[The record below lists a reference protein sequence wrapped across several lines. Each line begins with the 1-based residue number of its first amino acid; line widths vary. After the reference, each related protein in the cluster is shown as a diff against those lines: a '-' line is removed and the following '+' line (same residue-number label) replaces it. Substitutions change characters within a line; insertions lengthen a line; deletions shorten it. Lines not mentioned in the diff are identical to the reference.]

1 MVVSPPSPLRDDLVI
16 SRQELP
22 GGFVYVIK
30 DPVVGRFV
38 RFKEAEYFIA
48 RLFDGS
54 TSLEEIRRRGE
65 EQFGASLSPETLE
78 RFAGK
83 LQNLGLLTVPGEKL
97 KRVAAPAQRPRLAG
111 N

>member
-1 MVVSPPSPLRDDLVI
+1 MVISPPSRLRDDLVI

-22 GGFVYVIK
+22 GGFIYVIK

-48 RLFDGS
+48 RQFDGS

-65 EQFGASLSPETLE
+65 EQFGASLPQETLE

-83 LQNLGLLTVPGEKL
+83 LQNLGLLTVPGEK
-97 KRVAAPAQRPRLAG
+97 REQGTAPARKQ
-111 N
+111 